1 MLAKWSI
8 ALVMAFARVV
18 LTKSRMFLIIFEGI
32 RVTLIDRFIAFAVVK
47 RFNLVAKLVKPVRPV
62 KSFVAMTFKA
72 FEAEQVMFAEL
83 ASLCEVE
90 IFMSD
95 MFQVVL
101 VELAVLGV
109 VML

>member
-18 LTKSRMFLIIFEGI
+18 LTKSRMFLIIIEGI

-47 RFNLVAKLVKPVRPV
+47 RFNLVAKLVMPVPV
-62 KSFVAMTFKA
+62 KAFVAMTFKA
-72 FEAEQVMFAEL
+72 FKAEQVMFAEL
-83 ASLCEVE
+83 ASLCEVD
-90 IFMSD
+90 IFMSN